1 MLKNFLIFIFPICVV
16 FAQEQKPNII
26 IINCDDLGYGDLSS
40 LGATG
45 YQTPAIDQMA
55 RQGMLFTDFSVT
67 NPVCTPSRAGLL
79 TGRYPQRWGYKKG
92 VFFPNNKNGLPP
104 SELTIAEIL
113 KNEGY
118 ATAIIGKWHLG
129 HKPKYLPTKQ
139 GFDYYFGIPYSNDMY
154 HDGDMP
160 MAKNAK
166 ILEGY
171 TIEDYKSLSGKNLT
185 YKKGNVFKNKVPL
198 MKNDEVIEWPIDQ
211 SLLTKRYTEESL
223 KFINTHSDK
232 PFFLYLAHTMP
243 HVPLFVSSKFDGKTQ
258 RGLYGDVIEEIDWS
272 VDEILTF
279 LTEKKMIKNTLVIF
293 MSDNGPWLVK
303 KENGGSAGSLRGG
316 KMSTYEGGLRV
327 PFIAWWPGKIPK
339 NTINNNH
346 ITALDILPTVANI
359 TGAKIPKEITI
370 DGINITKQLMGK
382 KDKSIKRR
390 FFISTFGS
398 TKDQMIRI
406 DNWKYRISTN
416 AKNKKPLIELF
427 NLKEDPYE
435 KINQIK
441 ERPKKAKK
449 MAEAF
454 EIYIEKIQ
462 SKN

>member
-1 MLKNFLIFIFPICVV
+1 MLKNFLIFIFPICLV

-160 MAKNAK
+160 LAKNAK

-171 TIEDYKSLSGKNLT
+171 TIKDYKSLSGKNLT

-198 MKNDEVIEWPIDQ
+198 MKNDEVIEWPVDQ
-211 SLLTKRYTEESL
+211 SLLTERYTKESL

-243 HVPLFVSSKFDGKTQ
+243 HVPLFVSSKFKEKTQ

-272 VDEILTF
+272 VHEILTF
-279 LTEKKMIKNTLVIF
+279 LSKKKMIKNTLVIF

-382 KDKSIKRR
+382 KDKSPNRR

-406 DNWKYRISTN
+406 DNWKYRVSTN
-416 AKNKKPLIELF
+416 ATNKKPLIELF

-454 EIYIEKIQ
+454 EMYIEKIQ
-462 SKN
+462 SEN